1 MEELKTLYKN
11 KQITQMDMVVYLSLD
26 GGQVLTAKQIS
37 FRLGFDYSQTTIS
50 LNRLIDASILK
61 KTNDTPSK
69 YFT

>member
-1 MEELKTLYKN
+1 
-11 KQITQMDMVVYLSLD
+11 MDMVVYLSLD

-50 LNRLIDASILK
+50 LNRLMGAEILK
-61 KTNDTPSK
+61 KTNDTPCK